1 MIAVWQLDR
10 IRFRDVQYATV
21 SGGLGVRVVNTARVP
36 ENRGRLML
44 TVGVFCNETLSNIHS
59 YLAIAPRETN
69 GIAVPFASRRET
81 NNVNMAYQWLANIVP
96 FFLMPQETIL
106 FEGDNGT
113 GAGIFTI
120 RTRFIDF
127 DLRKTGPK
135 QLEEI
140 REVFPQ

>member
-10 IRFRDVQYATV
+10 IRFRDVQYASV
-21 SGGLGVRVVNTARVP
+21 SGTAGDRVINTARVP
-36 ENRGRLML
+36 VNRGRLML

-59 YLAIAPRETN
+59 YLAITPQEAN
-69 GIAVPFASRRET
+69 GIAIPFASRRET
-81 NNVNMAYQWLANIVP
+81 NNLNMAYQWLAQISP

-106 FEGDNGT
+106 FEGDAGT
-113 GAGIFTI
+113 AGVVFTI